1 MDRSRSASIGEL
13 RAASAPPR
21 GLLVNSGPH
30 MMIFNEYCYGEKM
43 IQCEG
48 YCLFF
53 SMMARRRVD
62 GEERRKGDCA
72 AACCLF
78 CLVTLFKF

>member
-30 MMIFNEYCYGEKM
+30 MVILMNITVKRKM
-43 IQCEG
+43 IQCDSHS
-48 YCLFF
+48 L
-53 SMMARRRVD
+53 RLR
-62 GEERRKGDCA
+62 EEEQLKES
-72 AACCLF
+72 
-78 CLVTLFKF
+78 